1 MFNILQLNYIALL
14 IRNTFASQV
23 PDSFFSARENDL
35 ELMALKIL
43 SKNLRWIFWLICL
56 PKIQPSQ
63 TRELS

>member
-1 MFNILQLNYIALL
+1 MFNILQLNYFALL
-14 IRNTFASQV
+14 IRSTFASQL

-43 SKNLRWIFWLICL
+43 SKNLRWIFLLICL
-56 PKIQPSQ
+56 SKIQLSQ

>member
-1 MFNILQLNYIALL
+1 MFNILQLNYFALL
-14 IRNTFASQV
+14 IRSTFASQV
-23 PDSFFSARENDL
+23 PDSFFSAREYDL

>member
-1 MFNILQLNYIALL
+1 MFNILQLNYFALL
-14 IRNTFASQV
+14 IRKTLASQV

-56 PKIQPSQ
+56 PRIQPSQ

>member
-1 MFNILQLNYIALL
+1 MFNILQLNYFALL
-14 IRNTFASQV
+14 IRSTFASQV

-56 PKIQPSQ
+56 SKIQLSQ